1 MARLSSTTGEA
12 VRWRDRGVI
21 GGLTIGME
29 ACSVAEASPDLGPV
43 LLALLL
49 DLNRGL
55 DESWHPS
62 SMLVPSV
69 SLSPKLRVTT
79 AEIEYMPFY
88 LRVFFR
94 LLSSW
99 VHTRLSCPGDA
110 GRNGVTTKT
119 AANAPAGSAPAQAN
133 PPSHHRQS
141 FLPDATDALLE
152 SR

>member
-1 MARLSSTTGEA
+1 
-12 VRWRDRGVI
+12 
-21 GGLTIGME
+21 
-29 ACSVAEASPDLGPV
+29 VAEGSPDLGPV

-88 LRVFFR
+88 LRIFLR

-99 VHTRLSCPGDA
+99 VHNSDVWFRLTRDTSAPGD
-110 GRNGVTTKT
+110 GLR
-119 AANAPAGSAPAQAN
+119 GS
-133 PPSHHRQS
+133 
-141 FLPDATDALLE
+141 LLAV
-152 SR
+152 SP

>member
-1 MARLSSTTGEA
+1 VQVAEVIETETVDDAQSCIGGPSVSATAMARLSSTTGEA

-29 ACSVAEASPDLGPV
+29 ACSVAEGSPDLGPV

-69 SLSPKLRVTT
+69 SLSLKLRVTT

-99 VHTRLSCPGDA
+99 VHTRLSCYG
-110 GRNGVTTKT
+110 
-119 AANAPAGSAPAQAN
+119 
-133 PPSHHRQS
+133 
-141 FLPDATDALLE
+141 
-152 SR
+152 